1 MPYAAPFLADPMEDA
16 PSTQLGITFP
26 WEKTAEST
34 LLGGQAHFLQLD
46 MAELESEEDSEGHDW
61 LTQPTGTTSLPPSTK
76 AGATDNVAAA
86 QETQHATNR
95 PWSGAETPFEMFEDA
110 LLQEHGLAPTGQTCL
125 APHTDEAGVAEAPQA
140 QTSTMTMTPKP
151 EPQPEPSN
159 SVIPTSD
166 PAAQNGMDDFAEDLP
181 LHNPHEEVASP
192 APWTRVTEPK
202 TSPQWDMELGAT
214 PKPWEPNTPQAPR
227 DTEAVSAPQ
236 APFMD
241 SPDPQADALGISGAQ
256 HQHMPH
262 TWEDVPQSEPY
273 AQWDTHAMEWAGATE
288 EPVRRSS
295 HKEPMS
301 ETVPDTFKSEKPRQ
315 PPANKTLKSKASRFF
330 KKVLSSKQRAST
342 AEAPPMPTHRFSRA
356 SLLPFRSQK
365 SEPNVYRAS
374 SVAPDLATNAEPLSM
389 DAVGATPDPTRSQS
403 FAGMG
408 PSVTTQRTPPMVPNM
423 LDRNEPS
430 PYYSPA
436 PSLPSSPQTASHRL
450 SFSSFRRQDATSS
463 SRPMSLFS
471 MFKKRNQEPMSLS
484 RQASNGRLPH
494 CKVVEEPLPVAVEAQ
509 HQEFLHRSYSRRRS
523 VGGWEERESQPTFQ
537 PRAPSVVPELLEPEC
552 PSPHLPPGLPTEQS
566 TVLSHG
572 YETAMEGHEAVMPE
586 AAAPPVPS
594 NDWTPHNTGSPRL
607 QGAMEGPS
615 YDTSRT
621 ESAPVDEEAPMIDEP
636 QETPRPPAWEQDVG
650 VSHDAGVPAHQYLGT
665 LSSDTKRLSLGLDE
679 NAWTLDLNFGAA
691 SETEAH
697 RDSHADREQD
707 ACDWFNDAH
716 KQAPPMLPMLSQGS
730 PMEFAS

>member
-1 MPYAAPFLADPMEDA
+1 MEDS

-61 LTQPTGTTSLPPSTK
+61 LTQPTGATSLPPSTT
-76 AGATDNVAAA
+76 AGAADNVATA

-95 PWSGAETPFEMFEDA
+95 PWSGAETPFDMFEDA

-125 APHTDEAGVAEAPQA
+125 APHTDDAGVAEAPQDS
-140 QTSTMTMTPKP
+140 QTSTMTMAPKP
-151 EPQPEPSN
+151 EPQPEQSD
-159 SVIPTSD
+159 SVIPTSE
-166 PAAQNGMDDFAEDLP
+166 PAAHNGMDDFAEDLP

-192 APWTRVTEPK
+192 ATWTCVKEPR
-202 TSPQWDMELGAT
+202 TSPQWDMDLGAT
-214 PKPWEPNTPQAPR
+214 PKPLEPKTPQASR
-227 DTEAVSAPQ
+227 ETESVSAPQ
-236 APFMD
+236 APLMD
-241 SPDPQADALGISGAQ
+241 SPEPQADALGISGAQ

-262 TWEDVPQSEPY
+262 TWEDAPQSEPY
-273 AQWDTHAMEWAGATE
+273 AQQDIHAMEWAGATE
-288 EPVRRSS
+288 EPVRRNS

-301 ETVPDTFKSEKPRQ
+301 ETVPDAFKSEQPRR
-315 PPANKTLKSKASRFF
+315 PPANKTLKIKASRFF
-330 KKVLSSKQRAST
+330 KKVLPSKQQRAAT

-365 SEPNVYRAS
+365 SDPNVYRAS
-374 SVAPDLATNAEPLSM
+374 SVAPDLAMNAEPLSM
-389 DAVGATPDPTRSQS
+389 DAVGATPDQMRSQS

-408 PSVTTQRTPPMVPNM
+408 PSVTIQRTPPMVPNM

-450 SFSSFRRQDATSS
+450 SFSSFRRQDATGSS
-463 SRPMSLFS
+463 KPMSLFS
-471 MFKKRNQEPMSLS
+471 MFKKRNQEPMTLS

-494 CKVVEEPLPVAVEAQ
+494 CKVVEEPLPLAVEAQ
-509 HQEFLHRSYSRRRS
+509 HQELLHRSHSRRRS

-537 PRAPSVVPELLEPEC
+537 PRAPSVVPELSEPEC
-552 PSPHLPPGLPTEQS
+552 PSPHLAPLSGLPTEQS

-572 YETAMEGHEAVMPE
+572 YETAMEDHETMMPE
-586 AAAPPVPS
+586 AAATPVPS
-594 NDWTPHNTGSPRL
+594 NDWTPHNPGSPSL
-607 QGAMEGPS
+607 QEPMEGPS
-615 YDTSRT
+615 YNSSGT
-621 ESAPVDEEAPMIDEP
+621 ESAPVNEEAPIIDEP
-636 QETPRPPAWEQDVG
+636 QATPRPPAWEQDVG
-650 VSHDAGVPAHQYLGT
+650 VSHEADVPAHQHLGT

-691 SETEAH
+691 NETEAH
-697 RDSHADREQD
+697 RDLFQGPHAEKDP
-707 ACDWFNDAH
+707 CDWFSEAH
-716 KQAPPMLPMLSQGS
+716 KQAPILPMLSQGS
-730 PMEFAS
+730 PMEFASE